1 MASPVPIPVPI
12 FRYTAVRW
20 LAARAIDQRAGGLLM
35 GKAGS
40 FVGCGSWQEPGYL
53 LATRLG

>member
-1 MASPVPIPVPI
+1 VAI